1 MGNMWEKVMP
11 IWSVENAGIL
21 SKMGDYTIGFEVTKP
36 EIFTL
41 SAENYELLHQ
51 TFLRA
56 IKVMPAFSIV
66 HMQDWFTEEKYKPD
80 KQSKHGSF
88 LNEAADRHF
97 EGRKFLGHRSYLY
110 LTKKAT
116 KRRAATSATS
126 ALLRRNL
133 FPADSMS
140 PDVVRDF
147 VNSVGQFKKIV
158 EDSELLQLR
167 QLQDE
172 EIWSYTGKTGVLEQ
186 YCYLNEPD
194 EAAMVRDI
202 TFGED
207 IRIGEK
213 YCQLFTLADAEKLP
227 SQCGTS
233 RIFERYSTDRTKFPV
248 GFASGLGLLLP
259 CNHVFNQ
266 YIFIEDSAAT
276 LKKLEGRRLRLQS
289 LSNYSRE
296 NAVAHDAVNDFLNEA
311 VSEQRLPVKAHFNVL
326 TWTDSPAEA
335 RVIRNAVSSAIAQ
348 MDASPY
354 LETVGAPQVWYA
366 GIPGNAGEMPLNE
379 TFDTFLEQAICFF
392 SLETNYRSAPP
403 AEGIRFCDRLSSR
416 PVFVDLY
423 DAPRR
428 AGVTSN
434 LGTLVCGTSGGGKSM
449 TVNHLLR
456 TLHDQGAHCVI
467 VDIGGSYR
475 GLCELLK
482 GYYFTY
488 TEANPIRFNPFYL
501 PPGEVLGS
509 EKKESLKALLV
520 GCWKQEH
527 ETFNR
532 SEYVGLSNALQM
544 YYDKAK
550 TDPDLLLSFNSFYE
564 FCQTE
569 YREVLKAH
577 RVKDKDFDIDNFL
590 YVLRPYYAGG
600 EFDYLLNS
608 DDKKDLLNHSL
619 VVIELDNIKDHPILM
634 GVTLLITMEMVI
646 SKMRKLGDRRKV
658 LAIDE
663 AWKAI
668 AKSGMADF
676 IKYAFKTIRKFN
688 GVPIVITQE
697 LDDLVSS
704 PVIKDAIINNAD
716 IKILMDMRKFV
727 NKFDKLQEVLGLSEK
742 AKSILLSVNKDN
754 REIFVDLGGQETKVY
769 RNELSPHEYFAYT
782 TDGKERVKVLQ
793 YAEQYGSMEDGIKK
807 MVEEMKTNK

>member
-1 MGNMWEKVMP
+1 MP

-41 SAENYELLHQ
+41 SIENYDLLHQ
-51 TFLRA
+51 SLLRA
-56 IKVMPAFSIV
+56 VKVLPAFSIV
-66 HMQDWFTEEKYKPD
+66 HMQDWYTEDKYRPEKREGG
-80 KQSKHGSF
+80 SSF
-88 LNEAADRHF
+88 LHEAADRYF
-97 EGRKFLGHRSYLY
+97 DGRKFLGHRSYLY

-116 KRRAATSATS
+116 KRRASTSATS

-133 FPADSMS
+133 FPADTMS
-140 PDVVRDF
+140 RDTVRDF
-147 VNSVGQFKKIV
+147 LNAVGQFKKIV
-158 EDSELLQLR
+158 EDSQLVQLR

-186 YCYLNEPD
+186 YCYLCEP
-194 EAAMVRDI
+194 EETAMVRDI

-227 SQCGTS
+227 AQCSPS
-233 RIFERYSTDRTKFPV
+233 RVFERYSTDRTKFPV
-248 GFASGLGLLLP
+248 GFVAGLGLLLP
-259 CNHVFNQ
+259 CNHVLNQ

-276 LKKLEGRRLRLQS
+276 MKKLEARRLRLQS

-296 NAVAHDAVNDFLNEA
+296 NAIARDAVDDFLNEA
-311 VSEQRLPVKAHFNVL
+311 VADQRLPVKAHFNVL
-326 TWTDSPAEA
+326 TWTDSPAETKI
-335 RVIRNAVSSAIAQ
+335 IRNMVSSAIAQ
-348 MDASPY
+348 IDAAPY
-354 LETVGAPQVWYA
+354 LETVGAAQIWYA

-379 TFDTFLEQAICFF
+379 TFDTFVEQAICFF
-392 SLETNYRSAPP
+392 GMEGNYRSAPP

-416 PVFVDLY
+416 PVFLDLY

-449 TVNHLLR
+449 TVNHILR
-456 TLHDQGAHCVI
+456 TLHDQGAHCVV

-501 PPGEVLGS
+501 PPGEILDS
-509 EKKESLKALLV
+509 EQKESLKTLLV

-527 ETFNR
+527 EVFNR

-544 YYDKAK
+544 YYDKARK
-550 TDPDLLLSFNSFYE
+550 NPDLFLCFNTFYE
-564 FCQTE
+564 FCQSE
-569 YREVLKAH
+569 YRDILHSH
-577 RVKDKDFDIDNFL
+577 RVKDKDFDLDNFL
-590 YVLRPYYAGG
+590 YVLRPFYSGG
-600 EFDYLLNS
+600 EFDYLLNA
-608 DDKKDLLNHSL
+608 DDKKDLLKQSL
-619 VVIELDNIKDHPILM
+619 VIIELDNIKDHPVLY
-634 GVTLLITMEMVI
+634 GVTMLITMSMVI
-646 SKMRKLGDRRKV
+646 NKMRKLGDRRKV

-742 AKSILLSVNKDN
+742 AKTILLSVNKDN

-782 TDGKERVKVLQ
+782 TDGKERVKVLD
-793 YAEQYGSMEDGIKK
+793 YAARYGGMENGINRL
-807 MVEEMKTNK
+807 VEEMKNN

>member
-1 MGNMWEKVMP
+1 MGNVWEKVMP

-21 SKMGDYTIGFEVTKP
+21 SKMGDYTIGFEITKP

-41 SAENYELLHQ
+41 SIENYDLLHQ
-51 TFLRA
+51 TLLRA

-66 HMQDWFTEEKYKPD
+66 HMQDWFTEEKYRPD

-97 EGRKFLGHRSYLY
+97 EGRKFLGHQSYLY

-133 FPADSMS
+133 FPTDSMS
-140 PDVVRDF
+140 PDIVRDF
-147 VNSVGQFKKIV
+147 LNAVGQFKKIV

-186 YCYLNEPD
+186 YCYLREPD
-194 EAAMVRDI
+194 ETTMVRDI

-213 YCQLFTLADAEKLP
+213 HCQLFTLADAEKLP
-227 SQCGTS
+227 GQCGTS
-233 RIFERYSTDRTKFPV
+233 RVFERYSTDRTKFPV
-248 GFASGLGLLLP
+248 GFASSLGLLLP
-259 CNHVFNQ
+259 CNHVYNQ

-276 LKKLEGRRLRLQS
+276 LKKLEARRLRLQS

-296 NAVAHDAVNDFLNEA
+296 NAVARDAVNDFLNEA
-311 VSEQRLPVKAHFNVL
+311 VGEQRLPVKAHFNVL
-326 TWTDSPAEA
+326 TWTDSPADA
-335 RVIRNAVSSAIAQ
+335 KVIRNTVSSAIAQ

-379 TFDTFLEQAICFF
+379 TFDTFLEQAVCFF
-392 SLETNYRSAPP
+392 SLEGNYRSAPP
-403 AEGIRFCDRLSSR
+403 SEGIRFCDRLSSK
-416 PVFVDLY
+416 PIFVDLY

-456 TLHDQGAHCVI
+456 TLHDQGAHCVV

-475 GLCELLK
+475 GLCELLN

-488 TEANPIRFNPFYL
+488 TEASPIRFNPFYL
-501 PPGEVLGS
+501 PPGEVLDS

-527 ETFNR
+527 EAFNR

-550 TDPDLLLSFNSFYE
+550 TAPALFLSFNTFYE

-569 YREVLKAH
+569 YRDILKAH

-600 EFDYLLNS
+600 EFDYLLNA

-716 IKILMDMRKFV
+716 VKILMDMRKFV

-793 YAEQYGSMEDGIKK
+793 YAKLYGSMEDGINKL
-807 MVEEMKTNK
+807 VEETRKK